1 MFLQNI
7 NYDKIFLKSF
17 RPYLWIIGL
26 GFLLYF
32 QALGLGYV
40 SLDDEHLIVQNYP
53 HISNL
58 ANLPQAFLKDV
69 YWRNPGTYYRP
80 LLNVSLMLDAA
91 WGGTKPF
98 AYHFTNILLHLACG
112 LLIFAFFQKIGF
124 GRGRS
129 FVVSLFYIAHP
140 ALVQAT
146 AWIPGRND
154 TLLTLLILAGFIF
167 LIRYLE
173 KHRFCD
179 IFGHF
184 TFFALA
190 CLTKEAAVV
199 FPLAG
204 LLYVWAV
211 SKEIPSFKKL
221 LPLIS
226 GWVVILAGWYGL
238 RWQAISPA
246 VNAHEIQFANFKEI
260 LTGLVSYTGKVFFP
274 FNLSV
279 LPLAGDVKLFWGL
292 MAIALVLAL
301 ALVKGIHHR
310 KLFFFGLS
318 WYLLFLLPTFVKLA
332 GQINYLE
339 HRLYLP
345 LIGLVVM
352 LLETNV
358 VRKITLKPA
367 LMAGLP
373 VLVVFGLLATRHI
386 ADFKSDQTFWGN
398 ATQTSPNSG
407 LAHQMLGRAWV
418 RDLQPAKAEQKFIRA
433 AQLDQKEPSIP
444 NDLGLLYLDYG
455 KFQKSKE
462 QFQKVLEIDPNYANV
477 RNNLALVYFNLGML
491 DSSRHQLQEAI
502 RLDPSAPQPY
512 DNLGVIFMQS
522 GRLDSAGHYFNR
534 SLSLSPADSAAR
546 QHLFQLQQLRG
557 TR

>member
-1 MFLQNI
+1 MKNI
-7 NYDKIFLKSF
+7 NYESLFLKSF

-91 WGGTKPF
+91 LGGQKPF
-98 AYHFTNILLHLACG
+98 VYHFTNILLHLACG

-124 GRGRS
+124 GRLRS
-129 FVVSLFYIAHP
+129 FAVSLFYVAHP
-140 ALVQAT
+140 ALVQAA

-154 TLLTLLILAGFIF
+154 TMLTLLILSCFIF
-167 LIRYLE
+167 LVRYLE
-173 KHRFCD
+173 KNKFYD
-179 IFGHF
+179 LIGHF
-184 TFFALA
+184 VFFALA

-199 FPLAG
+199 FPVAG
-204 LLYVWAV
+204 LIYLWAV
-211 SKEIPSFKKL
+211 YKETPSLKRAI
-221 LPLIS
+221 PLIS
-226 GWVVILAGWYGL
+226 GWAVILAGWYWL
-238 RWQAISPA
+238 RWIGISPA
-246 VNAHEIQFANFKEI
+246 VNAHERQFANYKEI
-260 LTGLVSYTGKVFFP
+260 LIGLVSYTGKVFFP

-292 MAIALVLAL
+292 AAIALLMILV
-301 ALVKGIHHR
+301 LVKGVYDR
-310 KLFFFGLS
+310 KMFFFGLG

-345 LIGLVVM
+345 LVGLMIM
-352 LLETNV
+352 LLETNF
-358 VRKITLKPA
+358 VRNISLKPA
-367 LMAGLP
+367 LIAGLP
-373 VLVVFGLLATRHI
+373 VLIVFGVLAIGHI
-386 ADFKSDQTFWGN
+386 ADFKSDRTFWWN
-398 ATQTSPNSG
+398 AVKTSPNSG
-407 LAHQMLGRAWV
+407 LAHQMMGRAWI
-418 RDLQPAKAEQKFIRA
+418 RALQPALAEREFLRA
-433 AQLDQKEPSIP
+433 SQLDPRGTSIP
-444 NDLGLLYLDYG
+444 NDLGLLYLNHGIYR
-455 KFQKSKE
+455 KAEE
-462 QFQKVLEIDPNYANV
+462 QFKKVLELDPNHANV

-512 DNLGVIFMQS
+512 DNLGVIFMQA
-522 GRLDSAGHYFNR
+522 GQLDSAELYINR
-534 SLSLSPADSAAR
+534 SLSLNPADSAAR
-546 QHLFQLQQLRG
+546 QHLFQLQQLKGNR
-557 TR
+557 

>member
-17 RPYLWIIGL
+17 RPYLWIVGL

-40 SLDDEHLIVQNYP
+40 SLDDEHLIVQNYS

-80 LLNVSLMLDAA
+80 LLNVSLMLDAT

-98 AYHFTNILLHLACG
+98 AYHFTNILLHLAYG
-112 LLIFAFFQKIGF
+112 LLIFAFFQKLGF
-124 GRGRS
+124 GRLRS
-129 FVVSLFYIAHP
+129 FAVSLFYIAHP

-154 TLLTLLILAGFIF
+154 TMLTLLILAGFINM
-167 LIRYLE
+167 LRYLQNN
-173 KHRFCD
+173 KTGALFWHFLF
-179 IFGHF
+179 FG
-184 TFFALA
+184 LA
-190 CLTKEAAVV
+190 CLTKEAAVIFPVIGLV
-199 FPLAG
+199 F
-204 LLYVWAV
+204 VWV
-211 SKEIPSFKKL
+211 RSKELSSFKKL
-221 LPLIS
+221 IPLIT
-226 GWVVILAGWYGL
+226 GWVVILAGWYWL
-238 RWQAISPA
+238 RWQAILPA
-246 VNAHEIQFANFKEI
+246 VNAHQRQFANLPEI
-260 LTGLVSYTGKVFFP
+260 AKGLISYTGKAFFP

-292 MAIALVLAL
+292 MAIALLLAL
-301 ALVKGIHHR
+301 ALVKGIHNR
-310 KLFFFGLS
+310 KMFFFGLG
-318 WYLLFLLPTFVKLA
+318 WYLLFLLPTFVKLD

-345 LIGLVVM
+345 LIGLVIM
-352 LLETNV
+352 LLEANL
-358 VRKITLKPA
+358 VRKTTLKPA

-373 VLVVFGLLATRHI
+373 VLLLFGYLTTKHI
-386 ADFKSDQTFWGN
+386 SDFKSDQTFWGN

-407 LAHQMLGRAWV
+407 LAHQMLGRAWM
-418 RDLQPAKAEQKFIRA
+418 RASQPAMAEQEFMKA
-433 AQLDQKEPSIP
+433 AQLDPKGSSIY
-444 NDLGLLYLDYG
+444 NDLALLYLDYG
-455 KFQKSKE
+455 KFQKAGE
-462 QFQKVLEIDPNYANV
+462 QFKKVLELDPNYANV

-512 DNLGVIFMQS
+512 DNLGVLFMQS
-522 GRLDSAGHYFNR
+522 KDLDSAEYYLNKA
-534 SLSLSPADSAAR
+534 LALSPADSSIR
-546 QHLFQLQQLRG
+546 QNLFRLQQLRG
-557 TR
+557 SR

>member
-1 MFLQNI
+1 MQLDYQ
-7 NYDKIFLKSF
+7 KIFLKSF

-40 SLDDEHLIVQNYP
+40 SLDDEHLIVKNYP
-53 HISNL
+53 HISYL
-58 ANLPQAFLKDV
+58 ANLPQTFLKDV

-98 AYHFTNILLHLACG
+98 AYHLTNIFLHLACC
-112 LLIFAFFQKIGF
+112 LLIFAFFQKLGF
-124 GRGRS
+124 GRLRS
-129 FVVSLFYIAHP
+129 FAVSLFYMAHP

-167 LIRYLE
+167 LICFLE
-173 KHRFCD
+173 KQKTAD
-179 IFGHF
+179 LTGHF
-184 TFFALA
+184 VFFALA

-211 SKEIPSFKKL
+211 SKEIPSLKKNIL
-221 LPLIS
+221 LIS
-226 GWVVILAGWYGL
+226 GWVIILAGWYWL
-238 RWQAISPA
+238 RWAGISPA
-246 VNAHEIQFANFKEI
+246 VNAHERQFANFKEI
-260 LTGLVSYTGKVFFP
+260 LTGLISYTGKVFFP

-279 LPLAGDVKLFWGL
+279 LPLAGDVKIFWGL
-292 MAIALVLAL
+292 MAIALLLVLV
-301 ALVKGIHHR
+301 LVKGIHNR
-310 KLFFFGLS
+310 KLFYFGLS

-345 LIGLVVM
+345 LIGLLIM
-352 LLETNV
+352 LLETNF
-358 VRKITLKPA
+358 VRKIALKPA

-373 VLVVFGLLATRHI
+373 VLVVFGVLATMHI

-398 ATQTSPNSG
+398 AVRTSPNSG
-407 LAHQMLGRAWV
+407 LAHQMLGRAWA
-418 RDLQPAKAEQKFIRA
+418 RALQPALAEQEFIRA
-433 AQLDQKEPSIP
+433 AKLDPKGPSIL
-444 NDLGLLYLDYG
+444 NDLGLLHLYHG
-455 KFQKSKE
+455 MFQKAGE
-462 QFQKVLEIDPNYANV
+462 QFQKVLELDPNYANV

-491 DSSRHQLQEAI
+491 DSARYQLLEAI
-502 RLDPSAPQPY
+502 RLDPGMPQPY
-512 DNLGVIFMQS
+512 DNLGVLYMQS
-522 GRLDSAGHYFNR
+522 GRLDSAEKYLHKAMSIN
-534 SLSLSPADSAAR
+534 LEDSSTR
-546 QHLFQLQQLRG
+546 QHVLQLLQLKGR
-557 TR
+557 R

>member
-1 MFLQNI
+1 M
-7 NYDKIFLKSF
+7 
-17 RPYLWIIGL
+17 GL

-32 QALGLGYV
+32 RALGLGYV

-53 HISNL
+53 HISNH

-112 LLIFAFFQKIGF
+112 LLIFAFFQKLGF
-124 GRGRS
+124 GRLRS
-129 FVVSLFYIAHP
+129 FADSLFYIAHP
-140 ALVQAT
+140 ALVQAA

-154 TLLTLLILAGFIF
+154 TLLTLMILAGFIF

-173 KHRFCD
+173 KHKVYD
-179 IFGHF
+179 LFGHF
-184 TFFALA
+184 IFFGLA

-199 FPLAG
+199 FPVMGLVFIWAG
-204 LLYVWAV
+204 F
-211 SKEIPSFKKL
+211 KENLSLKKL
-221 LPLIS
+221 TPLIT
-226 GWVVILAGWYGL
+226 GWVIILAGWYGM
-238 RWQAISPA
+238 RWLAISPA
-246 VNAHEIQFANFKEI
+246 VNAHERQFANFKEI
-260 LTGLVSYTGKVFFP
+260 LIGLVSYTGKVFFP

-279 LPLAGDVKLFWGL
+279 LPLAGDVKIFWGL
-292 MAIALVLAL
+292 MAIALMLAL
-301 ALVKGIHHR
+301 ALVKGIHNR
-310 KLFFFGLS
+310 KMFFFGLG

-345 LIGLVVM
+345 LTGVVVM
-352 LLETNV
+352 LLETNL

-373 VLVVFGLLATRHI
+373 VLIVFGVLATRHI

-398 ATQTSPNSG
+398 AARTSPNSG

-418 RDLQPAKAEQKFIRA
+418 RAQQPALAEWEFLRA
-433 AQLDQKEPSIP
+433 AQLDPKGPSIP
-444 NDLGLLYLDYG
+444 NDLALLYLDYG
-455 KFQKSKE
+455 RFQKAGE
-462 QFQKVLEIDPNYANV
+462 QFQKVLQLDPNYANV

-512 DNLGVIFMQS
+512 DNLGVLLMQA
-522 GRLDSAGHYFNR
+522 GKLDSAEYHLKKA
-534 SLSLSPADSAAR
+534 LSLNPADSAAR
-546 QHLFQLQQLRG
+546 QHFSQLQQLKGSR
-557 TR
+557 